1 MIANIAY
8 LLIVSWQ
15 LLFLAHAEA
24 GVSPGQGGAAGAQTK
39 PIQTWEQELGLAG
52 VSEDVDPLIRI
63 AELMKAAQIRL
74 LRKEVGPELE
84 ELQAS
89 ILGEFDKLLSQGDSQ
104 ASRAMAQG
112 PQPSEHTQSQE
123 RRPSEQTA
131 NTQAKPSGTVG
142 QEKKSGTA
150 APSSQQTD
158 LKELLPKIWGE
169 LPDRDRAALLQ
180 QPAEAIVPKYRSF
193 IEAYYRELLDQN
205 RRAAGN

>member
-1 MIANIAY
+1 MIAY
-8 LLIVSWQ
+8 LAYLVIVSCPLV
-15 LLFLAHAEA
+15 LLANAEA
-24 GVSPGQGGAAGAQTK
+24 GVSPGQGGAAGEQVKPAQA
-39 PIQTWEQELGLAG
+39 WERELGLAG

-74 LRKEVGPELE
+74 LKKEVGPELE
-84 ELQAS
+84 ALQAD

-104 ASRAMAQG
+104 VSGTTAQG
-112 PQPSEHTQSQE
+112 RQPTQHTQSQE
-123 RRPSEQTA
+123 RRPSDQTA
-131 NTQAKPSGTVG
+131 NAQAKPSGAVG
-142 QEKKSGTA
+142 QENKSGTA

-180 QPAEAIVPKYRSF
+180 QPAEAIVPKYRTL